1 MSRRVRTLIP
11 GVVILAILVVLA
23 ATLPVPYVVLSP
35 GPTLN
40 TLGTYQ
46 TTGGDQQI
54 IAIKGKQANKTT
66 GNLNLTTVQSTVGRI
81 TAFQALLGW
90 IKGDEIVV
98 PRETIYPP
106 GVSQDQVN
114 QQDAQDFSDSQNSA
128 EAAAFCE
135 LGYPKGFGVLATSN
149 SITPKGALQ
158 VGDELV
164 SFGGTALTDSDSLS
178 KAESAHKAGDQV
190 TLQIKRL
197 GAAKTVTV
205 TLNPPAQGSTKPT
218 IGIAAGQTCFA
229 SFQVDVGLNDQIG
242 GPSAGLMFALGI
254 MEKVGTGDITGGKF
268 IAGTGTIDAT
278 GKVGPIGGIQL
289 KMIAARRAGAS
300 VFLAPVD
307 NCTDVRGN
315 VPKGLEV
322 VKVSSLHDA
331 VTALQQIKAGQHP
344 AGCG

>member
-11 GVVILAILVVLA
+11 GVVILAVLIVLA

-40 TLGTYQ
+40 TLGTYR
-46 TTGGDQQI
+46 TSGGEQQVI
-54 IAIKGKQANKTT
+54 VIKGKQTNKTS

-81 TAFQALLGW
+81 TSFQALLGW
-90 IKGDEIVV
+90 LKGDEIVV

-106 GVSQDQVN
+106 GVSQEQVN

-135 LGYPKGFGVLATSN
+135 LGYPHGFGVVATSD
-149 SITPKGALQ
+149 SIQPKGALE
-158 VGDELV
+158 VGDQLL
-164 SFGGTALTDSDSLS
+164 SFDGSDLTDSDSLT
-178 KAESAHKAGDQV
+178 KAEATHQAGDKV

-197 GAAKTVTV
+197 GAVKTVQV
-205 TLNPPAQGSTKPT
+205 TLNAPSKGSTHPT

-229 SFQVDVGLNDQIG
+229 TFQVDLGLNDQIG
-242 GPSAGLMFALGI
+242 GPSAGMMFALGI
-254 MEKVGTGDITGGKF
+254 MEKVGTADLTGGKF
-268 IAGTGTIDAT
+268 IAGTGTIDTA

-307 NCTDVRGN
+307 NCADVRGN

-322 VKVSSLHDA
+322 VKVSTLHDA
-331 VTALQQIKAGQHP
+331 VSALQQIKSGQRP